1 MPRVAVDDVSLHYE
15 EAGAGPPLLLIH
27 AFPVGRRM
35 WEPQM
40 AALAQRHRVIAYD
53 VRGFGLSDAP
63 RDPASYSQALSV
75 EDAHALLETL
85 GAAPAAVC
93 GLSMGGNIALN
104 LALAYPQTVT
114 KLILCDTGA
123 GSENAAA
130 FKTRCEE
137 YAQAADKSVEFFF
150 NALIATRPVFSDY
163 GGQGDAQKKQ
173 LRDLVMSQH
182 AHGMALTARHA
193 LATRKPVYALEPDM
207 RKLRIP
213 TLVAYGTRD
222 EACVQSSEFMAAT
235 IPGAQI
241 WRVPNATHFINLDE
255 PDLFNQKVLDF
266 LGT

>member
-104 LALAYPQTVT
+104 LALAYPQTSPSSSSAT
-114 KLILCDTGA
+114 PAPDRRTPPP
-123 GSENAAA
+123 SRPAA
-130 FKTRCEE
+130 KSTRRPP
-137 YAQAADKSVEFFF
+137 
-150 NALIATRPVFSDY
+150 TR
-163 GGQGDAQKKQ
+163 A
-173 LRDLVMSQH
+173 
-182 AHGMALTARHA
+182 
-193 LATRKPVYALEPDM
+193 
-207 RKLRIP
+207 
-213 TLVAYGTRD
+213 
-222 EACVQSSEFMAAT
+222 SSSSST
-235 IPGAQI
+235 P
-241 WRVPNATHFINLDE
+241 
-255 PDLFNQKVLDF
+255 
-266 LGT
+266 